1 MKKLYVIV
9 SPEGEVVYPPVYSE
23 QEVYLA
29 LPHYS
34 GGRVV
39 EIYQLNSR
47 EAHLRAMG
55 PIRLFLLFLIFLP
68 ICAALVL
75 FPLYGIYDEY
85 ADYLTVNDW
94 DRAPAIFVPSEIT
107 EHTTKHRLNAIP
119 VGETSYL
126 SLSGSYMYEYKG
138 ETYTGTRIGNHT
150 DADIK
155 AMMVNDKEYERRPR
169 EMTCYVNPAN
179 PQEACL
185 FNTRPDFFEDHKVLI
200 LLLPLLGIAGLWSLF
215 HTAALRSK
223 LKKLP
228 LVINEE

>member
-9 SPEGEVVYPPVYSE
+9 SSEGEVVYPPVYSE

-47 EAHLRAMG
+47 ESFLRAMG
-55 PIRLFLLFLIFLP
+55 PIRLFLQILILLP
-68 ICAALVL
+68 FFAALIL
-75 FPLYGIYDEY
+75 FPLYVIYDEY
-85 ADYLTVNDW
+85 SEYLTVNDW
-94 DRAPAIFVPSEIT
+94 ERVSAIFIPTEINK
-107 EHTTKHRLNAIP
+107 HTTKHRLNAIP

-126 SLSGSYMYEYKG
+126 SLSGYYTYEYNG
-138 ETYTGTRIGNHT
+138 EAYTGTRIGKHT

-155 AMMVNDKEYERRPR
+155 ALMVNDTEYERRPR

-179 PQEACL
+179 PQESCL
-185 FNTRPDFFEDHKVLI
+185 FNTRPDLFEDHKVLI
-200 LLLPLLGIAGLWSLF
+200 LLIPLPGIVGIWALI
-215 HTAALRSK
+215 HTVALRSK

>member
-1 MKKLYVIV
+1 MKKLYAIV
-9 SPEGEVVYPPVYSE
+9 SPDCEIVYPPVYSE

-29 LPHYS
+29 LPHYP

-39 EIYQLNSR
+39 EICQLNSR
-47 EAHLRAMG
+47 ESYLRSMG
-55 PIRLFLLFLIFLP
+55 PFRLFLQMLIFLP
-68 ICAALVL
+68 ICAALIL

-85 ADYLTVNDW
+85 SDYLTVNDW
-94 DRAPAIFVPSEIT
+94 ERVPAMFVPTKIT
-107 EHTTKHRLNAIP
+107 KHTTQHHLNAIP
-119 VGETSYL
+119 VGETSHL
-126 SLSGSYMYEYKG
+126 ELIGSFTYEYKG

-155 AMMVNDKEYERRPR
+155 ALMVNDTQYETRPR
-169 EMTCYVNPAN
+169 EMTCYVNPDN

-185 FNTRPDFFEDHKVLI
+185 FNSRPDLFEDHKVLI
-200 LLLPLLGIAGLWSLF
+200 LLLPLLGAGGIWALI
-215 HTAALRSK
+215 HTVTLRAK